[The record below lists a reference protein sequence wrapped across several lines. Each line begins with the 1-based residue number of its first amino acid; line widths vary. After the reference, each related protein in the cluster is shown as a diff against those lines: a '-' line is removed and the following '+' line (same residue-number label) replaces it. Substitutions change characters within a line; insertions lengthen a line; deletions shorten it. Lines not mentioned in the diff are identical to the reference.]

1 MAKTIV
7 ALYDDLSTAER
18 VVQDLVDAGFAREHM
33 SLVANDANRDLYRD
47 ADSEI
52 TYVDDDDVSAGE
64 GAGFGAVVGTLVGLG
79 VALIPGVGPILAAGP
94 LAAALMAG
102 IGAAAGAATGGIV
115 AGLVDFGIPEDEAE
129 AYIEGLRRGG
139 TLLSVTADEA
149 HVNRVEGIMNA
160 YNPTDIEHRASTWR
174 EAGWTGYD
182 DDAPPYNMDEI
193 ERERAMFRGSA
204 TGDAMARTGD
214 SLMDG
219 DMEMDQP
226 ATNRGVRT
234 YPRRD

>member
-18 VVQDLVDAGFAREHM
+18 VVQDLVDAGFARETM
-33 SLVANDANRDLYRD
+33 SLVANDTSRGMVE
-47 ADSEI
+47 DSETVYI
-52 TYVDDDDVSAGE
+52 DDDDVTAGE

-94 LAAALMAG
+94 LAAAVMAG

-115 AGLVDFGIPEDEAE
+115 ASLVDFGIPEDEAE

-139 TLLSVTADEA
+139 TLLSATVDEA

-160 YNPTDIEHRASTWR
+160 YNPVDIEHRTSTWR

-182 DDAPPYNMDEI
+182 DEMEPMTTDEI

-204 TGDAMARTGD
+204 SGDAMAQTGD
-214 SLMDG
+214 SLVEDEMDG
-219 DMEMDQP
+219 S
-226 ATNRGVRT
+226 TTYRGVRT
-234 YPRRD
+234 YSHRE